1 MAASPLGL
9 PQILSFGYIWFP
21 SFCCQKAVIISKE
34 LSWVL
39 WFRSADYQIWVA
51 QGNARIWRKLIISE
65 DSLGCFHLQLV
76 PEVRRIGK
84 FGLIPHRDH
93 CGFMVLFFFFFLR
106 NLCKFSFL
114 KNKNLI
120 KKKAYG
126 FYMTLGSGENH
137 SKTMFNTQ
145 CVCLYNH
152 VTANTALCLL
162 RWTVRLLDKIF
173 SRS

>member
-1 MAASPLGL
+1 MTSDSMAASPLGL

-120 KKKAYG
+120 KKSIWLLYDFGKWG
-126 FYMTLGSGENH
+126 KSFEDNVQHTV
-137 SKTMFNTQ
+137 
-145 CVCLYNH
+145 CVPL
-152 VTANTALCLL
+152 
-162 RWTVRLLDKIF
+162 
-173 SRS
+173 